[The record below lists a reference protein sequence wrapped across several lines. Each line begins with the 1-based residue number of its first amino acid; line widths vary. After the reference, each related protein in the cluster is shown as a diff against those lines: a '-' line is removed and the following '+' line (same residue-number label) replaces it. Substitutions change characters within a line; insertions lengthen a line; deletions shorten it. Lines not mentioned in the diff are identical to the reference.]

1 MSTLHLAKSE
11 VNKYCYHILN
21 NTWVLEHFHYGYL
34 VITLLSLLLLSLVC
48 ACTHVCSLSS
58 FVLICPPRLAIYFFS
73 FVSCVLQSFDKR
85 AVSLTD
91 SPSRWTRLAW
101 FLWHV
106 CLCFIVGAGLDWEP
120 WRSISE
126 QTHRCR
132 EIAPSGQGFAE
143 TSWGFWRS
151 STGKT
156 LPFSPIISL
165 RLVLNYSFSPIS
177 DDLASASRVWD
188 DAKICRVKLSLSG
201 HKDDLKQWI
210 LW

>member
-1 MSTLHLAKSE
+1 MTLNRDGKSDGRCNSQK
-11 VNKYCYHILN
+11 VSV
-21 NTWVLEHFHYGYL
+21 W
-34 VITLLSLLLLSLVC
+34 LLPV
-48 ACTHVCSLSS
+48 
-58 FVLICPPRLAIYFFS
+58 FFF

-85 AVSLTD
+85 TVSLMD
-91 SPSRWTRLAW
+91 SPSPWTRLAW

-106 CLCFIVGAGLDWEP
+106 CLCFIVGAGLDREP

-177 DDLASASRVWD
+177 DDLASARRVWD
-188 DAKICRVKLSLSG
+188 DAQIFRVKLPLSG
-201 HKDDLKQWI
+201 HKDDLNSGSYGKMWWSWNRNI
-210 LW
+210 SRMFLPYLLYRSLLTSL